1 MKTEQ
6 QINEELRQFKL
17 FKIQETESKIRKFSQ
32 AYTEI
37 KQLYLIKFSKNAG
50 SSILRLAI
58 NLAGIAL
65 FFISLVCFFPEQLI
79 PFFENEGET
88 LNTLEKQ
95 EITQVL
101 MTLKYITLGTAII
114 CFFISYLLKKNN
126 QKRTTIYSLS
136 KLLEEV
142 MTYME
147 TSSAEEKRR
156 YEYFMDNLA
165 AQEAVKQEA
174 LENK

>member
-1 MKTEQ
+1 MNSEQ
-6 QINEELRQFKL
+6 QINEELRQYKL
-17 FKIQETESKIRKFSQ
+17 FKIQETESKLRKFSK

-50 SSILRLAI
+50 SFIVRLAI

-65 FFISLVCFFPEQLI
+65 LLITLTCFFPEQLI
-79 PFFENEGET
+79 SFLESEGET
-88 LNTLEKQ
+88 VSTLEKQ

-101 MTLKYITLGTAII
+101 MTFKYITLSAAAV
-114 CFFISYLLKKNN
+114 CFFISYLLRKNN
-126 QKRTTIYSLS
+126 QKRSTIYSLS

-156 YEYFMDNLA
+156 YEYFVDNLA
-165 AQEAVKQEA
+165 AQEKAQREKV
-174 LENK
+174 NNH